1 MSCLVYRR
9 ICMKAM
15 KMGALLTICVV
26 WLGAIA
32 SAQGVGASGEIT
44 GTITD
49 PSGAVL
55 ANAKVTASNAERGIR
70 RSITTDD
77 RGQYRLTG
85 LSPAVYDVSSE
96 ASGFQN
102 AVHKSVVV
110 NVGQTV
116 VLDFHVAVSQV
127 SEQVEV
133 NMQAP
138 VVETERGHQ
147 EIGRASCRE
156 RV

>member
-1 MSCLVYRR
+1 
-9 ICMKAM
+9 MKAM

-85 LSPAVYDVSSE
+85 LSPAVYE
-96 ASGFQN
+96 P
-102 AVHKSVVV
+102 
-110 NVGQTV
+110 
-116 VLDFHVAVSQV
+116 LR
-127 SEQVEV
+127 
-133 NMQAP
+133 
-138 VVETERGHQ
+138 VETVC
-147 EIGRASCRE
+147 AS
-156 RV
+156 